1 MGKKIL
7 VLYKRSTGFTKRYAE
22 WIAQALHCDLLP
34 FKDATASRL
43 SAYDTVI
50 FGTRAHAEHIDSFDK
65 AKALTEKSGVKE
77 LILFV
82 TGATPNAAEAV
93 VQKFW
98 ARNLSPEELKNLP
111 HFYMQSGLNY
121 EKMSLPD
128 KLMMKAAAAMIRGKK
143 DKTPEELQFEQAIS
157 GSFDHTSKE
166 FIQPLLDY
174 VTAAQR

>member
-1 MGKKIL
+1 MDKNIL
-7 VLYKRSTGFTKRYAE
+7 VLYKSSTGFTKRYAE
-22 WIAQALHCDLLP
+22 WIAEALHCDLLP
-34 FKDATASRL
+34 FKEAAVSRL

-50 FGTRAHAEHIDSFDK
+50 FGTRAHAEHIDGFDK
-65 AKALTEKSGVKE
+65 AKALIEKSGVSE
-77 LILFV
+77 WVLFV
-82 TGATPNAAEAV
+82 TGATPNEAEAV

-143 DKTPEELQFEQAIS
+143 DKTPEELQFEQAIA
-157 GSFDHTSKE
+157 GSFDHASKE

-174 VTAAQR
+174 VRAEQG